1 MLFVERRR
9 AGKSDKDAELT
20 QQKLIYTAP
29 ETDDTPLKSRPPRD
43 SDKSRAP
50 SDRDKAPARRNG
62 EQSRAAGD
70 VDKSRPVPKP
80 RAASTS
86 DELRAS
92 TTSLD
97 RSVESDAALRPRPR
111 VRGSQES
118 LDKSLDKPVPSR
130 RPRGPLDDRPTPAM
144 RAGSMESL
152 DSVGRP
158 KPRARASLDRSLDDS
173 SELSERPGR
182 PQVPV
187 KSARKPANKQRG
199 AMSSDET
206 DV

>member
-29 ETDDTPLKSRPPRD
+29 DTDDTPLKSRPARD

-70 VDKSRPVPKP
+70 VDKSRPLPKP

-97 RSVESDAALRPRPR
+97 RSLESDAVRPRPR

-187 KSARKPANKQRG
+187 KNARKPANKQRG